1 MTPCASNSPYPI
13 QDTDDPMCKQQPYPI
28 QDTNAPCAS
37 NSPSPYK
44 VLMTP
49 CASNSP
55 TPYKLLMTPCAS
67 NSPTSYKLLTTPCAS
82 NSPTP
87 CVLWCCDGPCTA
99 AQCLGSMYIKHF
111 PKTQSLNP
119 HFCSYFHNTAPCLE
133 EHCLLAAVRAGV
145 VAKKTQTCLLIATS
159 QFVM

>member
-1 MTPCASNSPYPI
+1 MPTSKLLSLFSSLTPCAGNNYNS
-13 QDTDDPMCKQQPYPI
+13 
-28 QDTNAPCAS
+28 
-37 NSPSPYK
+37 YK
-44 VLMTP
+44 ILMTQALP
-49 CASNSP
+49 YTRYYRPHVQATAP
-55 TPYKLLMTPCAS
+55 TLYKI
-67 NSPTSYKLLTTPCAS
+67 LLTPWSS

-119 HFCSYFHNTAPCLE
+119 HFCSYFHQTAPCLE

-145 VAKKTQTCLLIATS
+145 VAQKTQTCLLIATS